1 MSQRPSAP
9 VDVLALGELD
19 GGNLGNDG
27 TFRVFLDELRREAPA
42 TTVRVFGYGTHRL
55 ADALGVEETTM
66 NAARSR
72 TGGILGAVAKVTA
85 RLRDFPRTAGH
96 VRRSRIVVIPG
107 TGLFEGDHG
116 TSFVGWPLA
125 FWRTAMSC
133 RLHRRPLLVLGVG
146 ASDVREGMS
155 RRLLRSGLRAAQV
168 VTCRDQHSVD
178 VLRGW
183 LGSAAPVLLT
193 ADMVFARDD
202 EAPAGGGFVAVGVMA
217 GGGGTAG
224 TDETRHADEIA
235 AIVGGLLGRGRR
247 VRLIIGDEVDRPVLE
262 RVAARFADDD
272 RVAVE
277 TPGDLEGVVRLLAHA
292 DAVIA
297 TRFHNVIAAL
307 LSARPT
313 VAISYADKT
322 RDLMDRVG
330 LGEYVMDAADVDGDG
345 ILGLFDR
352 AIAAGAAPSAAV
364 VGQLRAAARGDIAR
378 VVEAL
383 A

>member
-1 MSQRPSAP
+1 M
-9 VDVLALGELD
+9 
-19 GGNLGNDG
+19 
-27 TFRVFLDELRREAPA
+27 
-42 TTVRVFGYGTHRL
+42 
-55 ADALGVEETTM
+55 
-66 NAARSR
+66 
-72 TGGILGAVAKVTA
+72 
-85 RLRDFPRTAGH
+85 
-96 VRRSRIVVIPG
+96 
-107 TGLFEGDHG
+107 
-116 TSFVGWPLA
+116 
-125 FWRTAMSC
+125 
-133 RLHRRPLLVLGVG
+133 
-146 ASDVREGMS
+146 
-155 RRLLRSGLRAAQV
+155 
-168 VTCRDQHSVD
+168 
-178 VLRGW
+178 
-183 LGSAAPVLLT
+183 
-193 ADMVFARDD
+193 
-202 EAPAGGGFVAVGVMA
+202 
-217 GGGGTAG
+217 
-224 TDETRHADEIA
+224 
-235 AIVGGLLGRGRR
+235 
-247 VRLIIGDEVDRPVLE
+247 RLIIGDEVDRPVLE